1 LILKEKSKMSDVQSV
16 LGGASFKGAVEV
28 TEAGVKGMITLRGD
42 LGGDAL
48 AKAVKSAVGQAVPGK
63 LAINSGDKGAAAW
76 MSPDE
81 LLLIVD
87 YDQAEATV
95 AKLAQALAGEHHLAV
110 NVSDARAVFTLS
122 GAGLRDVLAK
132 GTPAD
137 VSPVTFKPGVIRR
150 SQLGQVAAAF
160 WMTSETEATVV
171 CFRSV
176 GEYMFNWLCKASET
190 GTLPVAK

>member
-1 LILKEKSKMSDVQSV
+1 MSDVQSV
-16 LGGASFKGAVEV
+16 LGGASFKGAVKV
-28 TEAGVKGMITLRGD
+28 AEAGVHGMITLRGD
-42 LGGDAL
+42 LGSEAL
-48 AKAVKSAVGQAVPGK
+48 AKAVKSAVGQAVPDR
-63 LAINSGDKGAAAW
+63 LAVNSGDKGSVAW

-81 LLLIVD
+81 LLLVVG

-95 AKLAQALAGEHHLAV
+95 AKLTKALADEHHLAV

-137 VSPVTFKPGVIRR
+137 VSAPAFTPGVIRR

-176 GEYMFNWLCKASET
+176 GEHMFNWLCKASET
-190 GTLPVAK
+190 GTLPIVK

>member
-1 LILKEKSKMSDVQSV
+1 MSDVQSV
-16 LGGASFKGAVEV
+16 LGGASYDGAVKV
-28 TEAGVKGMITLRGD
+28 TEAGVRGMITLRGD
-42 LGGDAL
+42 LSG
-48 AKAVKSAVGQAVPGK
+48 KAMAAAVVTAVGQAVPDR
-63 LAINSGDKGAAAW
+63 LAINSGEKGAVAW

-95 AKLAQALAGEHHLAV
+95 ATLAQALAGEHHLAV

-137 VSPVTFKPGVIRR
+137 VSPATFTPGVIRR

-160 WMTSETEATVV
+160 WLTSETEATVV

-190 GTLPVAK
+190 GTLPVVK